1 MNSGFTEIKL
11 SNHNYQIADIS
22 TLANIKKIPYSY
34 RILAENVL
42 RQKYQGQNEFA
53 DQQMEYI
60 VNCKVGSPINFVPNR
75 ILSHDILGKVM
86 LVDFLSYK
94 EALEKKNIN
103 SQNIQPKIP
112 IDIVIDHS
120 LQVDF
125 FGNTDSVIKN
135 LQKEYNRNSE
145 RFSFLRWCS
154 KNLKNVTVI
163 PPGVGIC
170 HQVNIEYLS
179 KVVWNDN
186 NILHPD
192 TCIGTDSHTPMV
204 NAIGVLG
211 WGVGGIEAEVAM
223 LGKSLSVALPEVIG
237 VHLKNKCLEGI
248 TSTDLVL
255 TITELLRKHK
265 VVGSFVE
272 FFGEGVNSLSVGD
285 RATISNMAPEYGSTA
300 VLFPV
305 DHLTLDYLRMTGRNE
320 DQIKMIE
327 EYSKSQ
333 HLWRDD
339 RETPTYSRT
348 IELDLSSVVPCVS
361 GPKNPEDR
369 LNLNDLS
376 KSVNTHS
383 ENLYKRAL
391 RKDEIFKVEHSEDT
405 IQDGDIMIAAITSC
419 TNTSNP
425 KGMIAA
431 GLVAKNLIEKGIT
444 RNNRVKTS
452 FAPGSQ
458 VTATILEKAGL
469 QKYLDQLG
477 FNVVGFGC
485 TTCNGGSGPLQQD
498 LANSI
503 EKNKVFSVAVLSGN
517 RNFQGRIHPNI
528 RASYLASP
536 ALVICF
542 SILGSVL
549 KSLDT
554 DSLGKDQNG
563 KDVFLKDVWPS
574 NEEIEQFV
582 QQSYKPEFFISKY
595 KEVSNGGDLWDNLEI
610 PTTEKY
616 EWSDQ
621 STYFKKPPYLE
632 QVSETLTIESN
643 ITNVRPLVLLGDS
656 ITTDHISPSNAITR
670 GTAAGDYLESKGVKP
685 EDFNNYTT
693 RRAHHEVAMRATFAN
708 LRLRN
713 KITPDKEGSVTI
725 KYPEQKEMRIF
736 EAAMEY
742 KKQGI
747 TLAVFAGDNYG
758 CGSSRDTAAKGP
770 LLLGVKIIV
779 AKSFERIHR
788 SNLIGMGLL
797 PLQFK
802 QGQGIEELQIQGSDI
817 FDFVNLDKISNDHK
831 EIDLKIKKQT
841 GDIISA
847 KLDVRLDT
855 PEEIDYWQN
864 GGILPMAW
872 REEVRK

>member
-1 MNSGFTEIKL
+1 MNSGFTEIKF

-595 KEVSNGGDLWDNLEI
+595 KEVSDGGDLWDNLEI

>member
-1 MNSGFTEIKL
+1 MNSGFTEIKF

-53 DQQMEYI
+53 DQQVEYI

-339 RETPTYSRT
+339 RETPAYSRT

-376 KSVNTHS
+376 KSVNAHS

-391 RKDEIFKVEHSEDT
+391 RKDEIFKVEHSEET

-595 KEVSNGGDLWDNLEI
+595 KEVSDGGDLWDNLEI

-742 KKQGI
+742 KKQGV

>member
-1 MNSGFTEIKL
+1 MNSGFTEIKF

-53 DQQMEYI
+53 DQQVEYI

-376 KSVNTHS
+376 KSVNAHS

-582 QQSYKPEFFISKY
+582 QQSYKPEFFIAKY

-742 KKQGI
+742 KKQGV

>member
-1 MNSGFTEIKL
+1 MNSGFTEIKF

-53 DQQMEYI
+53 DQQVEYI

-348 IELDLSSVVPCVS
+348 IELDLSSVVPSVS

-376 KSVNTHS
+376 KSVNAHS

-391 RKDEIFKVEHSEDT
+391 RKDEIFKVEHSEET

-595 KEVSNGGDLWDNLEI
+595 KEVSDGGDLWDNLEI

-742 KKQGI
+742 KKQGV